1 MNYRIFP
8 KIKDCQVSV
17 LGFGLM
23 RLPLLQNSE
32 EIDKEK
38 TRKLIKLAVEQG
50 VNYFDTAYPYHHGK
64 SEIIFGE
71 IVKEEKLRDK
81 IYIAD
86 KMPVWDVKKEE
97 DFYRILDEQLAKLQ
111 TDYIDFYLLHAM
123 DANRWE
129 QVKKLNVTNFLE
141 HAKSQGKIKHIG
153 FSFHDNYNAFK
164 KMCDEY
170 GGFEL
175 RELRNRNIKF
185 NDKNRPNLCYP
196 FYVNPNNKDE
206 HGLLEISLEPHD
218 GFIEVMPAMSQG
230 IQTVWRWGKEKS
242 QKNLNINIKGKPM
255 KEKNRYMIV
264 EKYRDE
270 KVMPRSVW
278 WDKNTNTEKGTLLL
292 KEILGD
298 KSFDYPKPVELIQRI
313 CEMGTDKES
322 IVLDFF
328 AGSGT
333 TGHAV
338 MELNKKDGGNRK
350 FILCTNNENN
360 ICENVTYRRLNNII
374 TGYENSKKE
383 HIKGYNNINLKY
395 YKTSCI
401 PKINDDNNNLK
412 ENLMKNIVNLIQ
424 LENGIKIDN
433 STICVFLDE
442 EELDKFSLCKEKL
455 DNCQK
460 IYISSDIL
468 LTSEEEKRFEEN
480 NIKVYIIPEYYFE
493 DEIMEVA

>member
-38 TRKLIKLAVEQG
+38 TRKLIKLAIEQG

-153 FSFHDNYNAFK
+153 FSFHDNYDAFK

-170 GGFEL
+170 DGFEFCQLQYNYIDEDGEKRTQNPGWQGLKYAAQKELGVIVMEPL
-175 RELRNRNIKF
+175 RG
-185 NDKNRPNLCYP
+185 
-196 FYVNPNNKDE
+196 
-206 HGLLEISLEPHD
+206 GLLANPPIGIRDIFANADIPRLPAEWALRYVWESQ
-218 GFIEVMPAMSQG
+218 EVITALSEMNDETQVLVNCAVASTAFSNSMP
-230 IQTVWRWGKEKS
+230 KS
-242 QKNLNINIKGKPM
+242 QLEVVKKAQLWFESRMKVSCTGCRYCVPCPKGVSIPEIFDHYNMTSMRGLFEQTNKIQLTDYQNLVDWNKGANQCVNCGICVTKCPQHIAIPT
-255 KEKNRYMIV
+255 KIQEAHN
-264 EKYRDE
+264 
-270 KVMPRSVW
+270 S
-278 WDKNTNTEKGTLLL
+278 LLL
-292 KEILGD
+292 
-298 KSFDYPKPVELIQRI
+298 
-313 CEMGTDKES
+313 
-322 IVLDFF
+322 
-328 AGSGT
+328 
-333 TGHAV
+333 
-338 MELNKKDGGNRK
+338 
-350 FILCTNNENN
+350 
-360 ICENVTYRRLNNII
+360 
-374 TGYENSKKE
+374 
-383 HIKGYNNINLKY
+383 
-395 YKTSCI
+395 
-401 PKINDDNNNLK
+401 
-412 ENLMKNIVNLIQ
+412 
-424 LENGIKIDN
+424 
-433 STICVFLDE
+433 
-442 EELDKFSLCKEKL
+442 
-455 DNCQK
+455 
-460 IYISSDIL
+460 
-468 LTSEEEKRFEEN
+468 
-480 NIKVYIIPEYYFE
+480 
-493 DEIMEVA
+493 